1 VSVQLDP
8 RRRTPGGVVARPP
21 VRLAARLL
29 VVLAVLFGLLLLAGW
44 LVSGPEADSDV
55 ERADGWLVRWFA
67 AHRVAALATPSQWV
81 ADLGSTE
88 VVIGVGA
95 VAAVAAG
102 LLLRAWWPVL
112 LLAAAL
118 VGELGVF
125 LLTTTI
131 VDRGRPPVPHLDAQL
146 PPTSSFPSGHTA
158 ASLCLY
164 GGIAAV
170 VCLATRARWRWA
182 VVGAAALVVVAVA
195 LARLYRGA
203 HWPTDVT
210 ASLLFGGAWL
220 TTCARSLRPVGHRG
234 TRA

>member
-1 VSVQLDP
+1 
-8 RRRTPGGVVARPP
+8 
-21 VRLAARLL
+21 
-29 VVLAVLFGLLLLAGW
+29 LLLLGGW
-44 LVSGPEADSDV
+44 LVTGPEADSDV
-55 ERADGWLVRWFA
+55 EQADGRLVTWFA
-67 AHRVAALATPSQWV
+67 AHRVAALATPSQLV
-81 ADLGSTE
+81 ADLGSTG
-88 VVIGVGA
+88 VVIGVGVVA
-95 VAAVAAG
+95 VVVAW

-164 GGIAAV
+164 GGIAVV

-182 VVGAAALVVVAVA
+182 VVGAAALVVLAVA

-203 HWPTDVT
+203 HWPTDVL
-210 ASLLFGGAWL
+210 ASLLFAGAWL
-220 TTCARSLRPVGHRG
+220 TTCARSLRPAGSRPGSPSRVLAHHPR
-234 TRA
+234 